1 MCGLAAPPHQP
12 SPGGS
17 ATPPRLGVCP
27 PPARLRAAPWSCRL
41 PLKGGVMSISW
52 ERGRPARIL
61 SSPALPPPP
70 VPPVKPAEVAVP
82 DSLPQNAPSRPPSR
96 VFLARGSQPGAP
108 SGGVVGVVWEG
119 QCVAGGVH
127 LNRRLRGCGCARFP
141 RPRAH
146 ARYVFSVVVK
156 QEPCRRHQRAAARA
170 AGSYSRGAEFTPL
183 RLDCGLR
190 PLADGRYR
198 RPPQGGSDLE
208 ACTKLLARF
217 LGMM

>member
-1 MCGLAAPPHQP
+1 MVMK
-12 SPGGS
+12 SPGNVWAGGPSASAVAWRLGDSPSARRLPPSGS
-17 ATPPRLGVCP
+17 TAGCALVLPTPPQGGSDEHLLG
-27 PPARLRAAPWSCRL
+27 ARAS
-41 PLKGGVMSISW
+41 
-52 ERGRPARIL
+52 RPHPVL
-61 SSPALPPPP
+61 PALPPPP

-96 VFLARGSQPGAP
+96 AFWRVALPGAP

-170 AGSYSRGAEFTPL
+170 AGSYSRGAEFAPL

-190 PLADGRYR
+190 PLADSPSRG
-198 RPPQGGSDLE
+198 E
-208 ACTKLLARF
+208 
-217 LGMM
+217 

>member
-1 MCGLAAPPHQP
+1 MRGLAAPPHRP

-61 SSPALPPPP
+61 SLPALPPPP

-96 VFLARGSQPGAP
+96 AFLPRGSPRGSVRGCSWRGLGGAVRC
-108 SGGVVGVVWEG
+108 GRVL
-119 QCVAGGVH
+119 
-127 LNRRLRGCGCARFP
+127 LNRRLRGCGQRGVHTNP
-141 RPRAH
+141 G
-146 ARYVFSVVVK
+146 RYVFSVIVNRA
-156 QEPCRRHQRAAARA
+156 PCRRQPTRRLPVPLEVTHGAPCLPPSGST
-170 AGSYSRGAEFTPL
+170 AGSALSPT
-183 RLDCGLR
+183 
-190 PLADGRYR
+190 
-198 RPPQGGSDLE
+198 PPQGGSDLE